1 MLAVV
6 TMFVMRYDI
15 APVLGNWSMPT
26 TDKTSV
32 AAVVMEPHSDIEVEV
47 TPRKGY
53 EVGHWAFSLKD
64 SGKIFAVVAEDRE
77 WRCVVII
84 TQGRSGMRFSF

>member
-6 TMFVMRYDI
+6 IMFSIRYDI
-15 APVLGNWSMPT
+15 APVLGNWSMPKT
-26 TDKTSV
+26 HKTSL
-32 AAVVMEPHSDIEVEV
+32 AAVVLEPHSDIEVEA

-64 SGKIFAVVAEDRE
+64 SGKIRIASGVALSLS
-77 WRCVVII
+77 
-84 TQGRSGMRFSF
+84 RSGMRFKF